1 MKVHFIAIGGSAMHN
16 LALALHKE
24 GHAVS
29 GSDDEIF
36 EPSRS
41 RLEQAGILPDSHGWF
56 PEKISKR
63 LDAVILGM
71 HAHADNPELAKARE
85 IGVPV
90 FSYPGFLYERTKE
103 KKRVVIGGSHGK
115 TTITSMILHVLKS
128 ADLEFDYL
136 VGALIEGF
144 ENSVYIGETTSFAV
158 FEGDEYLSS
167 TLEPVPKFHLYH
179 PHLALISGVAWDHMN
194 VFPTYENYLEQFTLF
209 IDCIQPGG
217 CLVYCIEDEEV
228 RKLVEAHPRF
238 ARKEIRFIPYAT
250 PEHRIEDGK
259 TFLTSGS
266 GEVRLEIFGKHNLQN
281 LEGARAICK
290 ELDVS
295 DRTFY
300 QAISGFKG
308 ASRRLEKLHE
318 SGDYIVYRDFAHAP
332 SKLKATAAAVREQH
346 PEYRLI
352 ACMEL
357 HTYSSLNK
365 DFLDQYRGSMDAP
378 DAACIYFSP
387 KVVEQKRLKTLTT
400 EDVKAAFGRMDL
412 EVVTD
417 NAGVQNFIDRADKQ
431 KTVLL
436 LMSSGNWG
444 GGIQWE

>member
-24 GHAVS
+24 GHDVS

-36 EPSRS
+36 EPSRG
-41 RLEQAGILPDSHGWF
+41 RLEQAGILPDSQGWF
-56 PEKISKR
+56 PEKISKS

-71 HAHADNPELAKARE
+71 HAHADNPELARARE
-85 IGVPV
+85 MGVAV
-90 FSYPGFLYERTKE
+90 FSYPGFLFERTRE

-128 ADLEFDYL
+128 AQLHFDYL

-194 VFPTYENYLEQFTLF
+194 VFPTYENYLEQFTIF
-209 IDCIQPGG
+209 IDRIQPRG
-217 CLVYCIEDEEV
+217 CLVYCLEDEEV
-228 RKLVEAHPRF
+228 RKLVESHPRF
-238 ARKEIRFIPYAT
+238 ARKEISFIPYST
-250 PEHRIEDGK
+250 PEHRIDHGK
-259 TFLTSGS
+259 TYLSVGS
-266 GEVRLEIFGKHNLQN
+266 EEVRLEIFGKHNLQN

-290 ELDVS
+290 ELGVS
-295 DRTFY
+295 SQTFY
-300 QAISGFKG
+300 QAISSFKG
-308 ASRRLEKLHE
+308 ASRRLEKLYE

-332 SKLKATAAAVREQH
+332 SKLKATASAVREQH
-346 PEYRLI
+346 PDHRLI

-365 DFLDQYRGSMDAP
+365 DFLDQYSGSMDAP

-387 KVVEQKRLKTLTT
+387 KVVEQKRLKTLTK

-417 NAGVQNFIDRADKQ
+417 NAGVQDFIDRADKQ

-444 GGIQWE
+444 GGIRWE